1 MINTNATPEI
11 PYADDA
17 IVRVR
22 GLTRRFHG
30 KTCVDALDFDIRRG
44 EILGFL
50 GPNGAGKT
58 TTMRMMTGYL
68 PPTAGSVEI
77 AGWDIAAHPIEARL
91 ATGYMPEN
99 VPLYT
104 DMRVKEYLQFRAKL
118 KGLAGKAMRMRV
130 GEVMGLCGLTD
141 VRRRLIGNL
150 SKGYRQRI
158 GLADALV
165 HEPALLIL
173 DEPTNGFDPN
183 QIRQVRGLIRELAG
197 RHTIL
202 LSTHILAEVEQTCDR
217 VIILDE
223 GKIKA
228 MDTPQA
234 LSAGLRAAGQI
245 RLEMHGPDGETA
257 CERLRAIDGV
267 RTANVE
273 STLPDGWLAIDL
285 RAESGS
291 DVRLAVI
298 DAMRGSG
305 WLLREIHALPNR
317 LEDVFLELTHRAIR

>member
-1 MINTNATPEI
+1 MIAESTDPVI
-11 PYADDA
+11 PSDADA
-17 IVRVR
+17 LVRVR

-30 KTCVDALDFDIRRG
+30 KTAVDSLDFDIRRG

-58 TTMRMMTGYL
+58 TTMRMLTGYL
-68 PPTAGSVEI
+68 PPTAGSVVI
-77 AGWDIAAHPIEARL
+77 AGWDILANPIEARL

-104 DMRVKEYLQFRAKL
+104 DMRIKEYLQFRAEL
-118 KGLAGKAMRMRV
+118 KGLKGKPMRQRV
-130 GEVMGLCGLTD
+130 GEVMQVCGLTD
-141 VRRRLIGNL
+141 VRRRLIGNM

-165 HEPALLIL
+165 HEPELLIL

-223 GKIKA
+223 GRIKA
-228 MDTPQA
+228 IDTPQA
-234 LSAGLRAAGQI
+234 LAAGLRAAGRI
-245 RLEMHGPDGETA
+245 RLEIQCPDGENA
-257 CERLRAIDGV
+257 CERLRGIDGV
-267 RTANVE
+267 RTATVE
-273 STLPDGWLAIDL
+273 SVMADNWHVIELCV
-285 RAESGS
+285 ESS
-291 DVRLAVI
+291 ADVRVAVV
-298 DAMRGSG
+298 DAMRFSA
-305 WLLREIHALPNR
+305 WPLREIHMLPNR
-317 LEDVFLELTHRAIR
+317 LEDVFLELTHRAAR